1 MRVEVPR
8 LDWINWFVLDT
19 QHTISLII
27 YTPVV
32 FDYRLRAQLW
42 SPPSRLCLPRVCL
55 LVVGLSAELK
65 QKLLK
70 GFPKNLDEWWVS
82 DQNRTHL
89 VPILI
94 KVLIQ
99 ELSLT
104 FQDLAF
110 FFFYTFQLLSF
121 SGNNA
126 GILMNKSE
134 VFRCLVSVREYN
146 LMRVHIN
153 MYHSSKSH
161 RSRLSGRSRSLRS
174 FWNSDPVT

>member
-1 MRVEVPR
+1 MFADWDARHQNVRCLGCDLEKWRYFQQYESAETKHIPKWEWKS

-110 FFFYTFQLLSF
+110 FFFTHF
-121 SGNNA
+121 SYSVSL
-126 GILMNKSE
+126 GIMQGS
-134 VFRCLVSVREYN
+134 
-146 LMRVHIN
+146 
-153 MYHSSKSH
+153 
-161 RSRLSGRSRSLRS
+161 
-174 FWNSDPVT
+174 